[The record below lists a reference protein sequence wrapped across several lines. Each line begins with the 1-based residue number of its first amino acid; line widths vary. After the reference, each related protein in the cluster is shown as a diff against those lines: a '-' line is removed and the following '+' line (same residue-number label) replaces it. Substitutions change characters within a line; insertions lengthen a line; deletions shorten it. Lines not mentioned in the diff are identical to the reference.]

1 MKTAWRGIL
10 KIDQIEHIREGEV
23 IWRDENI
30 HNVLHQQGESFLL
43 SVCFA
48 NDGSIL
54 PSNYYFGLDARS
66 TIAIT
71 DTISSLFDEP
81 ISGGY
86 SRIPISSSSQFTIES
101 VNGIYRAT
109 SPFIIFTASGAG
121 FGPVSNLFMVTSSDS
136 SGVLI
141 SSASLSSAITLASG
155 DTVNLKM
162 SLQLHDSA

>member
-10 KIDQIEHIREGEV
+10 KIDQIEHIRKGEV

-30 HNVLHQQGESFLL
+30 HNVLHQEGESFLL

-54 PSNYYFGLDARS
+54 PSNYYFGLDARG
-66 TIAIT
+66 TIQIT

-81 ISGGY
+81 TAGGY

-109 SPFIIFTASGAG
+109 SPTIIFTASGVG
-121 FGPVSNLFMVTSSDS
+121 FGPVSNLFMTTSSDD

-141 SSASLSSAITLASG
+141 SSAALSSAITLASG